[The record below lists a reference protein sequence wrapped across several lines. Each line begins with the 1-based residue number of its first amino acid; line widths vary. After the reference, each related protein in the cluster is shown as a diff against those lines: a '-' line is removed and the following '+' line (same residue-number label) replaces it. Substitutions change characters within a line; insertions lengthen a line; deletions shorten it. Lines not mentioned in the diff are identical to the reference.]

1 MEVKTWNDIPWEKVT
16 PELSRKIITGGNE
29 MLAQVLLE
37 KDAFVPEHSH
47 PSEQITYILEGAL
60 KLWAGQ
66 QEFVIRAGQ
75 VLVIPP
81 NVPHKAVALERTLDL
96 DIFSPIRQDWLD
108 HTDSYFQK
116 QPK

>member
-1 MEVKTWNDIPWEKVT
+1 MEIQTWNDMQWEEVT

-37 KDAFVPEHSH
+37 RGAFVAEHSH

-60 KLWAGQ
+60 KLWVGDR
-66 QEFVIRAGQ
+66 EVVLRSGQ

-81 NVPHKAVALERTLDL
+81 DVPHKAVALERTLDL
-96 DIFSPIRQDWLD
+96 DIFSPIRHDWLN

-116 QPK
+116 ER